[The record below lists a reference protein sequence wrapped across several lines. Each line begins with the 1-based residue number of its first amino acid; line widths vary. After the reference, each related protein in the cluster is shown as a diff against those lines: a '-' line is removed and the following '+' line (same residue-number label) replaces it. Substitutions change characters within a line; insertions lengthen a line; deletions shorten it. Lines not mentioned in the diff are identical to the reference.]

1 MVQFLQQRMNV
12 FIDTCIVNRVLD
24 LEASRTDPKWQEDM
38 EYLKRLLDGPV
49 THGNMKFIINPTV
62 IRQVKATEDAER
74 REALLSVVQEFKF
87 TEFKFNVTIFP
98 FSFPAH
104 FLSTE
109 QKVEIQKLC
118 RDHPKLARDKKIL
131 ADSAFNE
138 TIDILLTTDRK
149 LARQGA
155 QIGTVKVM
163 LPKELWG
170 YWLSIK
176 DGKSG

>member
-1 MVQFLQQRMNV
+1 MLQFLQQGMNV
-12 FIDTCIVNRVLD
+12 FIDTCIVNYVLD
-24 LEASRTDPKWQEDM
+24 LEESRTDPKWQEDT
-38 EYLKRLLDGPV
+38 EHLKRLLDGPV

-62 IRQVKATEDAER
+62 IRQVKATDDADR

-87 TEFKFNVTIFP
+87 TEFNVTIFP
-98 FSFPAH
+98 FSFPAR

-131 ADSAFNE
+131 ADSAFNDM
-138 TIDILLTTDRK
+138 IDILLTSDHK

-155 QIGTVKVM
+155 QIGRVRVM
-163 LPKELWG
+163 LPKELWV

-176 DGKSG
+176 DGNNG